1 MSSPTLVLCG
11 EKTKSSTRRITEILR
26 EALQETEYREIPGAG
41 HLSPTTHP
49 AQVNELIIEFIE
61 RQIIA
66 DA

>member
-1 MSSPTLVLCG
+1 MSSPTLLLCG
-11 EKTKSSTRRITEILR
+11 EKTKSSTRRIAEILR
-26 EALQETEYREIPGAG
+26 KALQETEYREITGAG

-49 AQVNELIIEFIE
+49 AQVNKFINEFIE